1 MVHTVVGQQ
10 YPHTL
15 SVVDQINTCNPMAIQ
30 LLGNSIPTHTVSCW
44 SKF

>member
-15 SVVDQINTCNPMAIQ
+15 SVVYQINTCISMV
-30 LLGNSIPTHTVSCW
+30 HTDVGQQ
-44 SKF
+44 